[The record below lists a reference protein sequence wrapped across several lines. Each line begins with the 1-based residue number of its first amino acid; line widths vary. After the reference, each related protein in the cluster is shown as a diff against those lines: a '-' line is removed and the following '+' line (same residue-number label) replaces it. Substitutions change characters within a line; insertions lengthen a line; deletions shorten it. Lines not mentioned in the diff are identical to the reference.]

1 MLLMRHKILIK
12 KKKIN
17 KGLCIFIV
25 QLSEKSLVD
34 SSQDFPVLWEGKK
47 KKKEK
52 RKKFQRNSEEKFSK
66 GSVTVFGSRKKGE
79 GGRGR
84 GIPWKVKRKLKM
96 VLARRKSR
104 LLFKI
109 LNSSTTAGSL
119 VKIDNEASLPCHALS
134 FRFIETPPISESSDT
149 VISTLMVRRN

>member
-1 MLLMRHKILIK
+1 MSSSAKKASSILRKISL
-12 KKKIN
+12 
-17 KGLCIFIV
+17 F
-25 QLSEKSLVD
+25 SEK
-34 SSQDFPVLWEGKK
+34 ERK

-66 GSVTVFGSRKKGE
+66 CSVTVFGSRKKGE

-109 LNSSTTAGSL
+109 LNSSTAGSL
-119 VKIDNEASLPCHALS
+119 VKIDNEASLSCHALS

-149 VISTLMVRRN
+149 VISTLMVKRN

>member
-1 MLLMRHKILIK
+1 MLLMRHKTLIK
-12 KKKIN
+12 KKDKQGPVYLHCPAQR
-17 KGLCIFIV
+17 KKPRRFFARFPC
-25 QLSEKSLVD
+25 SLRRK
-34 SSQDFPVLWEGKK
+34 E

-66 GSVTVFGSRKKGE
+66 CSVTVFGSRKKGE

>member
-1 MLLMRHKILIK
+1 MSSSAKKASSILRKISL
-12 KKKIN
+12 
-17 KGLCIFIV
+17 F
-25 QLSEKSLVD
+25 SEK
-34 SSQDFPVLWEGKK
+34 ERK

-66 GSVTVFGSRKKGE
+66 CSVTVFGSRKKGE

-109 LNSSTTAGSL
+109 LNSSTAGSL

-149 VISTLMVRRN
+149 VISTLMVKRN